1 MTLEN
6 MKKKIYALL
15 SIDEKTKV
23 PALCYAINSAQRKVA
38 VLGKCIRKEAE
49 ITFVQGR
56 SNTPAD
62 YICQA
67 CDAPYIGCSG
77 GVLSLAK
84 KENRTLSIAY
94 YAYPAEVTD
103 ETPDTAELSLDGT
116 AADAA
121 AYCAAGE
128 LCSSVRPGDVRRYME
143 LMTEYDERMASICE
157 NGINGIKS
165 TLFSGRRLK

>member
-1 MTLEN
+1 

-15 SIDEKTKV
+15 SIDEKTKL
-23 PALCYAINSAQRKVA
+23 PALCYAIDSAQRKVA

-49 ITFVQGR
+49 IKFVQGMA
-56 SNTPAD
+56 SAPTD
-62 YICQA
+62 YICPA
-67 CDAPYIGCSG
+67 SDAPYIDCFD

-84 KENRTLSIAY
+84 KENGTISVAY

-103 ETPDTAELSLDGT
+103 ETPDTTELSLCG
-116 AADAA
+116 AMADAA

-143 LMTEYDERMASICE
+143 LMTEYDERMAGVCE
-157 NGINGIKS
+157 AAVKDIKPAV
-165 TLFSGRRLK
+165 FSGRRLK

>member
-23 PALCYAINSAQRKVA
+23 PALCYAIDSAQRKVA
-38 VLGKCIRKEAE
+38 VLGKCVRKEAE
-49 ITFVQGR
+49 ITFVLGKADA
-56 SNTPAD
+56 PAD

-103 ETPDTAELSLDGT
+103 ETPDTAELSIDGT
-116 AADAA
+116 AADAT

>member
-1 MTLEN
+1 M
-6 MKKKIYALL
+6 
-15 SIDEKTKV
+15 
-23 PALCYAINSAQRKVA
+23 
-38 VLGKCIRKEAE
+38 LGKCIRKEAE